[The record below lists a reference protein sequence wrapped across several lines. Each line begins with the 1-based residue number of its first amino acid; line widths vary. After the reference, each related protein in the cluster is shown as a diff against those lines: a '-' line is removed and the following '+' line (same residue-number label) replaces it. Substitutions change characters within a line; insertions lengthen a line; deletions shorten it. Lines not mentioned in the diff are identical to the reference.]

1 MRDTLELSHDAMLAL
16 TRVAAEAG
24 AADGPE
30 EALWTVTRT
39 LPALLGDRSAA
50 LAQRAFRDDPPPTVT
65 SACAAFLR
73 MPDGLHHLISAPV
86 NFPAEQHHELVDIA
100 LGHPGHVAATR
111 RPMVL
116 HDTTLHASFVKILQ
130 AFRAGSSM
138 FTPLLWKDEYLGVII
153 CAHAARGTFGERDLA
168 VQTAFAGLAAAL
180 FVAHGGPAWLGTI
193 GTAGRPVRRTG
204 N

>member
-1 MRDTLELSHDAMLAL
+1 MRNTLELSHDAMLAL
-16 TRVAAEAG
+16 GRVAAEAA

-30 EALWTVTRT
+30 DALWSITRT
-39 LPALLGDRSAA
+39 LPALLGDSAAA
-50 LAQRAFRDDPPPTVT
+50 LAPHAFRDDPPPVVNR
-65 SACAAFLR
+65 ACAVFLR
-73 MPDGLHHLISAPV
+73 MPDGRHHMISAPV
-86 NFPAEQHHELVDIA
+86 NFPPEQHHELVDIT

-138 FTPLLWKDEYLGVII
+138 FTPMLWKDDYLGVII
-153 CAHAARGTFGERDLA
+153 CASAARGTFGERDLA

-180 FVAHGGPAWLGTI
+180 FVAHGGPGWLATI
-193 GTAGRPVRRTG
+193 DTARLPVRRTG

>member
-1 MRDTLELSHDAMLAL
+1 MRNTLELSHDALLAL
-16 TRVAAEAG
+16 SRVAAEG
-24 AADGPE
+24 AAAESPE
-30 EALWTVTRT
+30 DALWSITRT

-50 LAQRAFRDDPPPTVT
+50 FAPRAFRDDPPPAAT
-65 SACAAFLR
+65 SACAVFLR
-73 MPDGLHHLISAPV
+73 MPDGRHHLISAPV

-138 FTPLLWKDEYLGVII
+138 FTPMLWKDEYLGVII
-153 CAHAARGTFGERDLA
+153 CANAARGTFGERDLA

-180 FVAHGGPAWLGTI
+180 FVAHGGQAWLATI
-193 GTAGRPVRRTG
+193 DTVGLPVRRTG